1 MKITF
6 CKHVL
11 SLEARLGLLYSACF
25 WITFFFFFVLVIDT
39 HVAVSF
45 YQESLNVLKML
56 AFVLGLKESGLLKS
70 ECMTGIN
77 SVCMFCN
84 WSNDFTTTLQGV
96 LRS

>member
-1 MKITF
+1 M
-6 CKHVL
+6 
-11 SLEARLGLLYSACF
+11 
-25 WITFFFFFVLVIDT
+25 LVIDT

>member
-1 MKITF
+1 M
-6 CKHVL
+6 
-11 SLEARLGLLYSACF
+11 
-25 WITFFFFFVLVIDT
+25 LVIDT

-45 YQESLNVLKML
+45 DQKSLNVLKML

-70 ECMTGIN
+70 ECMTGVN
-77 SVCMFCN
+77 SVCMSCN